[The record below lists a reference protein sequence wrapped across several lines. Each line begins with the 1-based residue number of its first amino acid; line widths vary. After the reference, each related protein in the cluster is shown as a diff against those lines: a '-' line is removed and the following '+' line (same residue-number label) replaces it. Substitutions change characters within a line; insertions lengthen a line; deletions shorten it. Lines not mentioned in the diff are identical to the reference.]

1 MKILVL
7 SYLYFPDI
15 SAGAF
20 RIKSLIDIKPK
31 LKKKD
36 KYSITLICSNKNKLV
51 NNYKVK
57 NNIEIIRIKVPD
69 YGKGFISQSWSYLF
83 YLIKTLIYVR
93 KKNYDIVFAT
103 TSKLMTGFLGAIISK
118 WKKIPL
124 YIDIRDIFIDSIS
137 EIINK
142 PTYYI
147 LFPFIKRMEIYSIRQ
162 AKKINIVS
170 SGFEQYFK
178 KHYKNLQFSNFT
190 NGIDSEFQNNFK
202 NYKFNK
208 NKPSINILC
217 AGNIGDGQGLEK
229 IIPEFASELGNKV
242 RIKIIGNGSKKQLLE
257 KICKRNNCKNVKII
271 NTINRKA
278 LINEYS
284 NCDILFLHLNNHEA
298 FKKVLPSKI
307 FEYAATGKPILAG
320 VDGYARRFLN
330 KEVLN
335 SYIFNPTDHKRAI
348 TLFKQIKL
356 DFTNRKGFINKF
368 KREKIMYK
376 LLLDIISINNENK

>member
-257 KICKRNNCKNVKII
+257 KICKRNNCKKD
-271 NTINRKA
+271 TILYKNRK
-278 LINEYS
+278 INIMKHY
-284 NCDILFLHLNNHEA
+284 ILNGA
-298 FKKVLPSKI
+298 MK
-307 FEYAATGKPILAG
+307 T
-320 VDGYARRFLN
+320 
-330 KEVLN
+330 
-335 SYIFNPTDHKRAI
+335 
-348 TLFKQIKL
+348 Q
-356 DFTNRKGFINKF
+356 FI
-368 KREKIMYK
+368 
-376 LLLDIISINNENK
+376 